1 MRFYLLNLSLFS
13 RLRKKVMKYKIHS
26 FRHADVI
33 LQQPEFI
40 NQYRELID
48 VIDSITDEDLI
59 LSHEEISNQSKSI
72 SNSINKLLKKKFQ
85 SLGWTIE
92 SGIFQDPDYQGD
104 TWRLD
109 FAKDDISIEVGFNHS
124 SVIAWN
130 LIKPVLASELNHVK
144 KRIQTKIGV
153 IITATSELQLKGGF
167 DPAIGIFEKYLDYLP
182 PLRNLLTTPLL
193 IIGLEAPDT
202 FEIEVIQFDTR
213 KKVGR
218 IVRK

>member
-1 MRFYLLNLSLFS
+1 MNFYLLQKGFFAKLKLKN
-13 RLRKKVMKYKIHS
+13 MKYKIHS
-26 FRHADVI
+26 FRHAEII

-40 NQYRELID
+40 NQYRELME

-59 LSHEEISNQSKSI
+59 SSHEEISNQSKSI

-92 SGIFQDPDYQGD
+92 SGIFQDPNYEGD

-167 DPAIGIFEKYLDYLP
+167 DPAIGIFEKYLDYLQ

-202 FEIEVIQFDTR
+202 F
-213 KKVGR
+213 
-218 IVRK
+218 